1 MHFDGAPGG
10 LLAGVVP
17 ITASTATPLET
28 AMRQDLQNLLA
39 ALTSPSTD
47 VVFVMSPGR
56 AAFAS
61 SVLPSSF
68 VYQIAVSTALPAA
81 TVVAVDPAGIAA
93 ALSNEPRIV
102 ASRSAAVHESDTP
115 TALSVV
121 GSPNVVAAPMRSTF
135 QTNVVLVRVVA
146 DVAWAA
152 RTGAV
157 SSITAVTW

>member
-1 MHFDGAPGG
+1 
-10 LLAGVVP
+10 
-17 ITASTATPLET
+17 
-28 AMRQDLQNLLA
+28 MRQDLQNLLA
-39 ALTSPSTD
+39 GLASPSPDT
-47 VVFVMSPGR
+47 VFVMSPGR

-81 TVVAVDPAGIAA
+81 QVVAVDPQGIAA

-115 TALSVV
+115 LPLSAT
-121 GSPNVVAAPMRSTF
+121 GSPNVVSAPLRSAF
-135 QTNVVLVRVVA
+135 QTNTVLVRVVA
-146 DVAWAA
+146 DMAWAA

-157 SSITAVTW
+157 RRSRR